1 LWSRRPRVRVP
12 SLTPLGL
19 VMPIFAGP
27 VYWCGVYRGT
37 QIAVAR
43 RKARDASQSQIR
55 ELNRRRDLTWCG
67 PRVTFSMYGLLA
79 PDSRP
84 LRPPRACSR
93 FDGATLL
100 RLLGA
105 VVLAVEAGA
114 SLRRLETLAG
124 RPAQARAFVGDHACL
139 SKEQRPSAA
148 RRVAGRCSIRPTQ
161 LRADA
166 RTCAPR
172 QLLWREAGV
181 SPCAPGRRP
190 RRSSPQR
197 GARASFHV

>member
-1 LWSRRPRVRVP
+1 
-12 SLTPLGL
+12 
-19 VMPIFAGP
+19 MPIFAGP

-148 RRVAGRCSIRPTQ
+148 RRVAGRCSYSSNSAASGRSN
-161 LRADA
+161 L
-166 RTCAPR
+166 CA
-172 QLLWREAGV
+172 
-181 SPCAPGRRP
+181 
-190 RRSSPQR
+190 
-197 GARASFHV
+197 